1 MQMNGS
7 VLKNGLKV
15 FTTFKYLSIDVQ
27 LLASYF
33 EKIKLLEMIFFFT
46 IIIINFGFGAKQQ
59 QSLVHLSQS
68 NV

>member
-1 MQMNGS
+1 MNVNKSLIIIIWQPILMQMNGS

-33 EKIKLLEMIFFFT
+33 EKIKLLEMIFFL
-46 IIIINFGFGAKQQ
+46 Q
-59 QSLVHLSQS
+59 L
-68 NV
+68 